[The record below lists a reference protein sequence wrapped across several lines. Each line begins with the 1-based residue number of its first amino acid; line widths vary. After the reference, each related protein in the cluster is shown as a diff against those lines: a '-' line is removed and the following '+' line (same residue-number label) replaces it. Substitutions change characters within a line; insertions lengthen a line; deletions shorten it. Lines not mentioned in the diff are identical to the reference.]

1 MNSHI
6 TPKTV
11 TNQVLDM
18 YKDFD
23 TLVFNM
29 ADGQPDK
36 VREFK
41 QMSTFDFYRHKEL
54 LIDKSRNERNKDNT

>member
-1 MNSHI
+1 
-6 TPKTV
+6 
-11 TNQVLDM
+11 M

-41 QMSTFDFYRHKEL
+41 QMSIFDFYRHKEL
-54 LIDKSRNERNKDNT
+54 LIDKSRNERNKDST

>member
-1 MNSHI
+1 M
-6 TPKTV
+6 PKTV
-11 TNQVLDM
+11 TNQILDM

-23 TLVFNM
+23 TLIFNM

-41 QMSTFDFYRHKEL
+41 AMSVFDFYRHKEL
-54 LIDKSRNERNKDNT
+54 LMDKSRNERNKDNT